1 MARNIAGLV
10 IDKIFM
16 DRKKFV
22 ALFSTGILG
31 LTFMK
36 VNPLNFLGITKKNK
50 SNKAIEVKINP
61 LAVNRIKTGKKND

>member
-36 VNPLNFLGITKKNK
+36 VNPLNFLGIAKKNK
-50 SNKAIEVKINP
+50 SNKAVEVKINP
-61 LAVNRIKTGKKND
+61 LAVNRNKTGKKND

>member
-10 IDKIFM
+10 TDKIIM

-31 LTFMK
+31 LTFLK
-36 VNPLNFLGITKKNK
+36 VNPLNFLGLAKKNQ
-50 SNKAIEVKINP
+50 SNKAVEVKINP
-61 LAVNRIKTGKKND
+61 LAVNRNKTGKKND